1 MTNLT
6 LTSPAFAEGRSIPT
20 KHTGDGK
27 DVSPALQWGGVPDG
41 SRSLALIC
49 DDPDAPVGTW
59 VHWVLFNVPP
69 TIAELPENVPPA
81 ETVANGAKQG
91 RNDFGHL
98 GYGGPAPPPG
108 RPHRYFFKLYAL
120 DCEVAL
126 RPGAAKRELVQAIEG
141 HVLAEAQLMGIY
153 QRPR

>member
-1 MTNLT
+1 MTKLV
-6 LTSPAFAEGRSIPT
+6 LTSPAFAEGRPIPT

-27 DVSPALQWGGVPDG
+27 DVSPALQWSGVPDG
-41 SRSLALIC
+41 TRSLALIC

-59 VHWVLFNVPP
+59 VHWVLFNLPP

-81 ETVANGAKQG
+81 ENVANGAKQG
-91 RNDFGHL
+91 QNDFGHL

-126 RPGAAKRELVQAIEG
+126 RPGATKRDLMKAFEG
-141 HVLAEAQLMGIY
+141 HVLAEGQLMGTY